1 MRKFNV
7 FFMKTMKRGFV
18 MRNETFTIIEKI
30 FDVNRIF

>member
-1 MRKFNV
+1 MAKFNV
-7 FFMKTMKRGFV
+7 IFMKTMKTRDM